1 MRFASS
7 DRLAKLQ
14 SLEPT
19 QSENPRP
26 TGRRSRRETSKWLS
40 FLNENVYAC
49 LHKARDRAQR
59 KEKRRKNRF
68 DFQYCKR
75 KLWNFVYICNIYEC
89 VCVWVCSKYKTM
101 FTSLTKYERCVPF
114 CLFIFGKYKLC
125 TSNLLPI
132 ISFTNTSRLSLR
144 YRMAKRKA
152 SADFSLSLSSAF
164 AWWNSSLKSLSLS
177 RFNFAGRDMRV
188 CLNGVF
194 DFIAKTPLLLAFILK
209 FSSVTIFLRATA
221 YTSIHST
228 ITTTTKRRVVAKK
241 IQCE

>member
-1 MRFASS
+1 MHVCTKPAI
-7 DRLAKLQ
+7 
-14 SLEPT
+14 E
-19 QSENPRP
+19 
-26 TGRRSRRETSKWLS
+26 RR
-40 FLNENVYAC
+40 
-49 LHKARDRAQR
+49 
-59 KEKRRKNRF
+59 EKRREEKTVSIFSIVNENCGTL
-68 DFQYCKR
+68 YTY
-75 KLWNFVYICNIYEC
+75 VIYMSVC
-89 VCVWVCSKYKTM
+89 VCVQNTKPCL
-101 FTSLTKYERCVPF
+101 TSLTKYERCVPF

-152 SADFSLSLSSAF
+152 SADFSLSSAF

-177 RFNFAGRDMRV
+177 RFNFAGRDVRV
-188 CLNGVF
+188 CVNGVF

-209 FSSVTIFLRATA
+209 FSTVTIFLRATA

>member
-152 SADFSLSLSSAF
+152 SADFSLSLP
-164 AWWNSSLKSLSLS
+164 LS
-177 RFNFAGRDMRV
+177 RGEIRRLKASASAASISLGAICVYVWMA
-188 CLNGVF
+188 CL
-194 DFIAKTPLLLAFILK
+194 ISLPKRLYCSPLSWNLVPWQYSF
-209 FSSVTIFLRATA
+209 VQPHTHQ
-221 YTSIHST
+221 YTQ
-228 ITTTTKRRVVAKK
+228 R
-241 IQCE
+241 